1 METGGI
7 ACLNS
12 RTYHFNTHF
21 QKYIENYFDMIFK
34 KQCKVF
40 FSLLQEFIFSL
51 VNHTALKT
59 CSTRVYEIFN
69 DKQ

>member
-21 QKYIENYFDMIFK
+21 QKYIENYFDYKYDIK
-34 KQCKVF
+34 NSVKCISVCCKNLYF
-40 FSLLQEFIFSL
+40 
-51 VNHTALKT
+51 HW
-59 CSTRVYEIFN
+59 
-69 DKQ
+69 